1 MVSGPNVMRRGLA
14 PIFRWGIGS
23 SPTISSISPS
33 NEDFPEGGESAAS
46 APQATRL
53 KSGVN
58 MMRAIGISINPH
70 LQMGDPEQPDT
81 PSS

>member
-1 MVSGPNVMRRGLA
+1 MVSGLNVMRDGLA

-23 SPTISSISPS
+23 SPALSSISPS
-33 NEDFPEGGESAAS
+33 KEDFPEGGESAAS

-58 MMRAIGISINPH
+58 TTEPRVNPMFIH
-70 LQMGDPEQPDT
+70 AKQVLAL
-81 PSS
+81 